1 MKPRTSFESRSCQAA
16 GRGEPP
22 ARPQRWNTSA
32 ADEPAARPYQR
43 LSKLSL
49 RNAVGCLAVLL
60 LAGCA
65 SMDEKNRTHILIYEQ
80 ASETMPAHLYSFAE
94 LPSTGLKIPINRHP
108 SLTDNDVDDAKLIQT
123 AGGAAI
129 MLRFDPQGMMRL
141 LELTTRCRSRYLV
154 IYLND
159 KPVAAWLCNKVLDKG
174 QLLIEGDFTDEE
186 AQKAVDS
193 LKKESKKRRA
203 L

>member
-1 MKPRTSFESRSCQAA
+1 MKMKIAA
-16 GRGEPP
+16 T
-22 ARPQRWNTSA
+22 W
-32 ADEPAARPYQR
+32 
-43 LSKLSL
+43 L
-49 RNAVGCLAVLL
+49 VVLF

-65 SMDEKNRTHILIYEQ
+65 NMDEKNRTHILIYEQ
-80 ASETMPAHLYSFAE
+80 ASETMPAHTFTYSE

-129 MLRFDPQGMMRL
+129 MLRFDPHGMMRL
-141 LELTTRCRSRYLV
+141 VELTTRCRGQYLV

>member
-1 MKPRTSFESRSCQAA
+1 MKPRTSFEGRSCQAA

-60 LAGCA
+60 LVGCA
-65 SMDEKNRTHILIYEQ
+65 SMDEKNRAHIMVYEQ
-80 ASETMPAHLYSFAE
+80 ASETMPAHLYTFAE
-94 LPSTGLKIPINRHP
+94 LTSTGLKIPINRHP
-108 SLTDNDVDDAKLIQT
+108 SLTDNDVDDAQIVET
-123 AGGAAI
+123 AGGKAI
-129 MLRFDPQGMMRL
+129 LLRFDPHGMMRL
-141 LELTTRCRSRYLV
+141 VELTTRCRSQYLV

-159 KPVAAWLCNKVLDKG
+159 KPVAAWLCDKVLNKG

-186 AQKAVDS
+186 AEKAVAS
-193 LKKESKKRRA
+193 LSKEAKKRRA